1 MSSQTNKFNVWYIN
15 VVLYAIIVFLSYLL
29 LKIGVWDPKEM
40 IRKEEFFKNES
51 RLRMINLREAEN
63 LFYEKY
69 QRYTGS
75 LDTLIMFLK
84 NDELPTKKIIGRD
97 TITNRKTN
105 PFKPLLSLPLKDVDT
120 VFYFTKRIPDSLWH
134 SPKSRNPYILLID
147 TIRTSDT
154 IVDRRGKILRVETK
168 VQTGTKYSLEC
179 PDGYGTIGD
188 LYNDALKNT
197 PSWE

>member
-1 MSSQTNKFNVWYIN
+1 
-15 VVLYAIIVFLSYLL
+15 
-29 LKIGVWDPKEM
+29 
-40 IRKEEFFKNES
+40 
-51 RLRMINLREAEN
+51 
-63 LFYEKY
+63 
-69 QRYTGS
+69 
-75 LDTLIMFLK
+75 
-84 NDELPTKKIIGRD
+84 
-97 TITNRKTN
+97 
-105 PFKPLLSLPLKDVDT
+105 
-120 VFYFTKRIPDSLWH
+120 
-134 SPKSRNPYILLID
+134 LLID